1 MFEKIYTQD
10 ELKRINDART
20 AIPGHRYIDT
30 WGNNYIGTSYR
41 KINSLAGTSAVWGN
55 ITGSISD
62 QTDIVDLFATKQDL
76 LVSGV
81 NIKTINGA
89 SILGPGDLLITGWVE
104 SVTDDGNGVVSVDNT
119 DPLNP
124 IINFNGVNVDGTT
137 ITGDGTAGTPLSVV
151 PDTTYTVST
160 TDATVTTIQTI
171 AIPNNTGLLIRSFIK
186 SRKTGGVGVGTTGD
200 VNGYVRTVKAKN
212 VAGVVTI
219 GVISSDYTS
228 EDIAPFNATFVVS
241 GTNVLVRVTGSANN
255 NVDWECKT
263 ETL

>member
-81 NIKTINGA
+81 NIKTINGI
-89 SILGPGDLLITGWVE
+89 SLLGSGDITITGIVE
-104 SVTDDGNGVVSVDNT
+104 TVTDDGSGVVTVDNT

-124 IINFNGVNVDGTT
+124 IVGFGGVNVDGVT
-137 ITGDGTAGTPLSVV
+137 ITGDGSAGNPLSASI
-151 PDTTYTVST
+151 ST
-160 TDATVTTIQTI
+160 DDGFRKIF
-171 AIPNNTGLLIRSFIK
+171 LLM
-186 SRKTGGVGVGTTGD
+186 G
-200 VNGYVRTVKAKN
+200 A
-212 VAGVVTI
+212 
-219 GVISSDYTS
+219 
-228 EDIAPFNATFVVS
+228 
-241 GTNVLVRVTGSANN
+241 
-255 NVDWECKT
+255 
-263 ETL
+263 